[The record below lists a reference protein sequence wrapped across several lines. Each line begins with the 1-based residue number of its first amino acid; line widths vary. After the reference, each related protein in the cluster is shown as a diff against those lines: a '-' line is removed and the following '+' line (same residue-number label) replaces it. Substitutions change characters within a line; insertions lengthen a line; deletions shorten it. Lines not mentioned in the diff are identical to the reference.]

1 MRIVTVDDEGLKTA
15 AKSVLA
21 GGVVIY
27 PTETVYGLGSLPSD
41 PDATRRICKIKGRA
55 DKPLP
60 LICSDI
66 DKARKIV
73 QFNTAAEILA
83 EKFWPGPLTM
93 VLPRKVDYPFWV
105 TRHKKTLAI
114 RVSGYEPARKLAGL
128 SAGVMISTSAN
139 KSGEPPVTSAK
150 EAVKMFS
157 GEVDVIV
164 DGGQS
169 PGEIPSTVLDLSSE
183 ELWIHRIGPIS
194 GEDIIKALKS

>member
-1 MRIVTVDDEGLKTA
+1 
-15 AKSVLA
+15 
-21 GGVVIY
+21 
-27 PTETVYGLGSLPSD
+27 
-41 PDATRRICKIKGRA
+41 
-55 DKPLP
+55 
-60 LICSDI
+60 
-66 DKARKIV
+66 
-73 QFNTAAEILA
+73 
-83 EKFWPGPLTM
+83 
-93 VLPRKVDYPFWV
+93 VDYPFWV

-157 GEVDVIV
+157 GEVDVII